1 MLNHADPDHAA
12 SAVDALRHRMRHSA
26 AHVMADAVLQLFPEA
41 KFAIGPPT
49 ADGFYYDFEVAR
61 PFTPEDLERIEG
73 LMRDTIRAD
82 APFVREELGR
92 DDANIRFAD
101 QPFKKEI
108 IADLPDETTLS
119 IYRHGDFAD
128 LCQGPHVG
136 RTGEIAAVKLL
147 NVAGAYWRGDENR
160 PMLQRIYGTAF
171 ESQDALD
178 AHLERLAE
186 AERRDHRTL
195 GRQLGLFSVHDE
207 IGPGL
212 IVWHPKGGIVRSL
225 IEDYWRD
232 IHYRQGYNIVY
243 SPHIGRARLWQTSGH
258 LDFYRD
264 SMYAPMEIDEQEYF
278 LKPMNCPFHIQIYRS
293 ALRSYRELPLR
304 IAELGTVYR
313 YERSGV
319 LHGLMRVRGFT
330 QDDAHIFCLPDQVAD
345 EVGSVLDLTFEMMA
359 AFGFDDYDIMLSTR
373 PDKFVGEPAMWEH
386 ATESLR
392 EALVSRELSYD
403 IDEGGGAF
411 YGPKIDIKITD
422 ALGRAWQCTTVQFD
436 FNLPE
441 RFDLVFQ
448 DDQGNRARPYMVHRA
463 ILGSLERFFGV
474 LVEHYAGAFPL
485 WLAPVQAVVIPIAD
499 RHIDYAERVA
509 GQLRDAGF
517 RAEVDDRSERMNLK
531 IRQAQ
536 LQKVPYMLVVGDREA
551 DAGAAAVRT
560 REGENRGALALEDV
574 VGMLA
579 EQLRKNSP
587 KPPRP
592 TVTPRRRPV
601 GNPALTDDEA
611 RQLIEDLGKRE
622 KRIAQMVREY
632 GVSASTITRIRKD
645 ATYRHI
651 PRPWAV

>member
-1 MLNHADPDHAA
+1 MLDHGTPEHAA
-12 SAVDALRHRMRHSA
+12 DDPIASLRHRMRHSA

-41 KFAIGPPT
+41 KVAIGPPT
-49 ADGFYYDFEVAR
+49 ADGFYYDFDVER
-61 PFTPEDLERIEG
+61 PFTPEDLERIEA
-73 LMRDTIRAD
+73 LMLETIKSD
-82 APFVREELGR
+82 APFVREELTR
-92 DDANIRFAD
+92 DDAQSMFES
-101 QPFKKEI
+101 QPFKQEI
-108 IADLPDETTLS
+108 IDDLPDETTLS
-119 IYRHGDFAD
+119 IYRHGEFTD
-128 LCQGPHVG
+128 LCQGPHVAS
-136 RTGEIAAVKLL
+136 TGEIAAVKLL
-147 NVAGAYWRGDENR
+147 NTAGAYWRGDENR

-171 ESQDALD
+171 ESSAELE

-195 GRQLGLFSVHDE
+195 GRQLNLFSVHDE

-212 IVWHPKGGIVRSL
+212 IVWHPKGGVMRSL

-232 IHYRQGYNIVY
+232 IHYRRNYNIVY

-293 ALRSYRELPLR
+293 SLRSYRELPLR

-330 QDDAHIFCLPDQVAD
+330 QDDAHIFCLPDQVAA
-345 EVGSVLDLTFEMMA
+345 EVGDVLDLTFEIMA
-359 AFGFDDYDIMLSTR
+359 AFGFDEYDIMLSTR
-373 PDKFVGEPAMWEH
+373 PDKYVGEPDMWEH

-392 EALVSRELSYD
+392 LALVERGLEYG

-411 YGPKIDIKITD
+411 YGPKIDIKIKD
-422 ALGRAWQCTTVQFD
+422 ALGRDWQCTTVQFD

-441 RFDLVFQ
+441 RFGLVYQ
-448 DDQGNRARPYMVHRA
+448 DEQGNRVQPYMVHRA

-499 RHIDYAERVA
+499 RHNEYAEQVA
-509 GQLRDAGF
+509 GQLRDKGF
-517 RAEVDDRSERMNLK
+517 RVEVDERSERMNQK

-536 LQKVPYMLVVGDREA
+536 LQKTPYMLVVGDREA
-551 DAGAAAVRT
+551 EANAAAVRT
-560 REGENRGALALEDV
+560 RDGDNHGATSLPDIVA
-574 VGMLA
+574 MLNT
-579 EQLRKNSP
+579 ELDG
-587 KPPRP
+587 
-592 TVTPRRRPV
+592 TP
-601 GNPALTDDEA
+601 AA
-611 RQLIEDLGKRE
+611 K
-622 KRIAQMVREY
+622 
-632 GVSASTITRIRKD
+632 
-645 ATYRHI
+645 
-651 PRPWAV
+651 